1 MPGDQN
7 LVLGIDIGTTS
18 VKVCLVVAGKTVSA
32 AGGVL
37 DGEGDSGTVLAR
49 QSKDTAAD
57 IRTNTPNGH
66 EQNVPKILSTL
77 HNCISRLPRDLL
89 RQVRHI
95 GLSGQ
100 MHGVVLWHQS
110 PGQRLF
116 LEELM
121 QPDCPVAMSPLYTW
135 QDSRCSPAFL
145 ADLPQPIAGSVVHSG
160 YGCATLFWLAKNR
173 PEELER
179 YTHAATVQDLVT
191 AMLCGLDRPSMSVQ
205 TAASWGY
212 VDAASAAWEVDKLA
226 EAGFPVRLLP
236 AVVHSEKSVGTLVEP
251 WEGIPVGTSVGS
263 ALGDFQCSVLG
274 TLHGARDAVLNI
286 STSAQIA
293 FVLPEGF
300 RPDAEAADSSSGLSP
315 AVLYFPYFEGR
326 YLAVA
331 ASINGGNALATFIRM
346 LQQWTLD
353 LGFHV
358 PQSALW
364 EKAVALG
371 LAVPEEAQAGL
382 ATVSPTLLG
391 ERHTP
396 NLRAVVSNLDPSN
409 VGLGAVFR
417 ALCKGVVSNLH
428 NMMPR
433 EVFVRHGVQRII
445 GGGSALV
452 RNQLLQ
458 AEVAAAYKMPVH
470 FTQSGDASVGAALA
484 ACLQSP
490 DLRRS
495 P

>member
-1 MPGDQN
+1 MH
-7 LVLGIDIGTTS
+7 IR
-18 VKVCLVVAGKTVSA
+18 VCLVVAGKTVSA
-32 AGGVL
+32 AGGTVE
-37 DGEGDSGTVLAR
+37 GEGGGDCGAVLAR
-49 QSKDTAAD
+49 QAKDTAAD
-57 IRTNTPNGH
+57 IRTSTPNGH

-100 MHGVVLWHQS
+100 MHGVVLWQQAA
-110 PGQRLF
+110 GQRLS

-121 QPDCPVAMSPLYTW
+121 QPDCPVPMSPLYTW

-145 ADLPQPIAGSVVHSG
+145 AELPPPKAGSVVHSG
-160 YGCATLFWLAKNR
+160 YGCATLFWLAKHR

-179 YTHAATVQDLVT
+179 FTHAATVQDLVT
-191 AMLCGLDRPSMSVQ
+191 ALLCGLDRPAMSVQ

-212 VDAASAAWEVDKLA
+212 CDAAAAAWETDKLA

-236 AVVHSEKSVGTLVEP
+236 GVVHSEQSVGVLAEP
-251 WEGIPVGTSVGS
+251 WEGIPAGTSVGS

-274 TLHGARDAVLNI
+274 TLHEARDAVLNI

-300 RPDAEAADSSSGLSP
+300 RPDTPDSSSGLSP

-371 LAVPEEAQAGL
+371 LAVGEDAQAGL

-391 ERHTP
+391 ERHDP
-396 NLRAVVSNLDPSN
+396 SMRAVVSNLDPGN
-409 VGLGAVFR
+409 LGLGAVFR

-428 NMMPR
+428 HMMPR
-433 EVFVRHGVQRII
+433 EVFVRHGVQRIV
-445 GGGSALV
+445 GGGSALA

-458 AEVAAAYKMPVH
+458 AEVSAAYKMPVH
-470 FTQSGDASVGAALA
+470 FTQSGDAAVGAALA
-484 ACLQSP
+484 ASFQHP

>member
-1 MPGDQN
+1 MPGDQH

-32 AGGVL
+32 AGGTVE
-37 DGEGDSGTVLAR
+37 GEGASDCGAVLAR
-49 QSKDTAAD
+49 QAKDTAAD
-57 IRTNTPNGH
+57 IRTSTPNGH

-100 MHGVVLWHQS
+100 MHGVVLWQQAA
-110 PGQRLF
+110 GQRLV

-121 QPDCPVAMSPLYTW
+121 QPDCPVPMSPLYTW
-135 QDSRCSPAFL
+135 QDSRCSPTFL
-145 ADLPQPIAGSVVHSG
+145 QDLPQPIAGSVVHSG
-160 YGCATLFWLAKNR
+160 YGCATLFWLAKHR
-173 PEELER
+173 PDELER
-179 YTHAATVQDLVT
+179 FTHAATVQDLVT
-191 AMLCGLDRPSMSVQ
+191 AMLCGLDRPAMSVQ

-212 VDAASAAWEVDKLA
+212 CDAAAATWEVEKLT

-236 AVVHSEKSVGTLVEP
+236 AIVHSEQSVGTLTEP
-251 WEGIPVGTSVGS
+251 WEGIPAGTSVGS

-274 TLHGARDAVLNI
+274 TLHEARDAVLNI

-300 RPDAEAADSSSGLSP
+300 RPDTLDSSSGLSP

-371 LAVPEEAQAGL
+371 LAVNEDAQAGL

-391 ERHTP
+391 ERHDP
-396 NLRAVVSNLDPSN
+396 SMRAVVSNLDPGN
-409 VGLGAVFR
+409 LGLGAVFR

-428 NMMPR
+428 HMMPR
-433 EVFVRHGVQRII
+433 EVFVRHGVQRIV

-458 AEVAAAYKMPVH
+458 AEVSTAYQMPVH
-470 FTQSGDASVGAALA
+470 FTQSGDAAVGAALA
-484 ACLQSP
+484 ATFQHP
-490 DLRRS
+490 GLRRS